1 MEVPK
6 KIREVFERLRIE
18 HEEPLTLK
26 YIRGGYYVYSY
37 YKIYDPELDKQVIKT
52 YYVGKINKE
61 GVFIAALSRQ
71 LETLQLSKETIG
83 ALEAISTLSKTDS
96 IILRCLS
103 MNSKMERKKIA
114 KLVEMSE
121 VTVTNRIEKL
131 NRSFNIKYT
140 AEVNLKKLGFL
151 RYIAF
156 IKFEDKIPKIDEIKE
171 AFEDDP
177 RVLLVAMLKGKYDM
191 MLYFTVENDIPLM
204 DFIYK
209 WRMEKLKSYKAE
221 WYITAF
227 SQIYGGTVIR
237 EKFFELLKDKLWHR
251 TKETPHKLP
260 TQISTKE
267 YLVLKELCSDAN
279 RTFKDISIKVGF
291 ESPTESNY
299 IFEKLKERGIIDG
312 LTISMT
318 KLPIKYHVLFY
329 LKFVD
334 YETYSKYREK
344 EVEGLIAQYYHWI
357 NKYLI
362 IGDIGTPDGTILIAP
377 ILNEN
382 DVYKYEDELEKI
394 EGIKTDTLIIT
405 DIPIG
410 DIIYRNFDNMY
421 SRIYDI
427 LIVDYKRKQEEKIKY
442 S

>member
-299 IFEKLKERGIIDG
+299 IFEKLKERGIIDR

-334 YETYSKYREK
+334 YETYSKYR
-344 EVEGLIAQYYHWI
+344 
-357 NKYLI
+357 
-362 IGDIGTPDGTILIAP
+362 
-377 ILNEN
+377 
-382 DVYKYEDELEKI
+382 
-394 EGIKTDTLIIT
+394 
-405 DIPIG
+405 
-410 DIIYRNFDNMY
+410 
-421 SRIYDI
+421 
-427 LIVDYKRKQEEKIKY
+427 
-442 S
+442 